1 MLEIQPKALKTRMI
15 PWNKKNL
22 SQKMAH
28 WVGAQGQATS
38 AKKRKTR
45 PLVTSLPENH
55 KPKTKFFFQSQVED
69 LPNP

>member
-1 MLEIQPKALKTRMI
+1 
-15 PWNKKNL
+15 
-22 SQKMAH
+22 MAH